1 MFTVLLV
8 TLSVSLDDG
17 TAVGPEVGKAIPTLK
32 TFQAAGDQA
41 DKEIDWTE
49 GSKDKPTVFVF
60 IHSGKWDRPV
70 ARFLKKLDERVNE
83 VRQNKLPKAQVAVV
97 WLTKEIDKGKEYLPR
112 AQLSL
117 KLQASSWNVFSG
129 EAFDAQG
136 WVLSG
141 DSVVNV
147 IIVKDNKVAWGRAYG
162 LANDETVKP
171 VFAALTEEKK

>member
-1 MFTVLLV
+1 MLLTFSGLV
-8 TLSVSLDDG
+8 T
-17 TAVGPEVGKAIPTLK
+17 KAPYN
-32 TFQAAGDQA
+32 A
-41 DKEIDWTE
+41 
-49 GSKDKPTVFVF
+49 
-60 IHSGKWDRPV
+60 
-70 ARFLKKLDERVNE
+70 
-83 VRQNKLPKAQVAVV
+83 
-97 WLTKEIDKGKEYLPR
+97 
-112 AQLSL
+112 
-117 KLQASSWNVFSG
+117 VFSG